1 MPSAAIWE
9 TYGTHAT
16 NAHANYRPSRSNP
29 GTLSITIDTRIEA
42 YIMATGTFN
51 GTPHKSH
58 VSSRDYSNAKAHN
71 RRPRQ
76 LKSSLTNQVPRNRTR
91 RAGTHLPCKPSCRNT
106 PGDGVPRLGNN
117 DVHNFANSN
126 STSHQHVHWGE
137 NSPSPGRLRTPGH
150 SLRGSK
156 RRIRGSAQQCIRMPP

>member
-1 MPSAAIWE
+1 MPSAGTWE

-29 GTLSITIDTRIEA
+29 GTLSITINTRIEA
-42 YIMATGTFN
+42 YIMATGTSN

-76 LKSSLTNQVPRNRTR
+76 LKSSLTNQMSQ
-91 RAGTHLPCKPSCRNT
+91 GTGPAAPGPTYLANLAAET
-106 PGDGVPRLGNN
+106 PL
-117 DVHNFANSN
+117 AM
-126 STSHQHVHWGE
+126 
-137 NSPSPGRLRTPGH
+137 
-150 SLRGSK
+150 
-156 RRIRGSAQQCIRMPP
+156 ACQC